1 MGVHYHGDLPFR
13 KSLAIR
19 WAERR
24 MARMADMPVEGR
36 EARHICVLVYT

>member
-13 KSLAIR
+13 KLSATR

-24 MARMADMPVEGR
+24 MELMADMPVER
-36 EARHICVLVYT
+36 ER